1 LVKDGYETVTEEHK
15 FGTPWY
21 QYPVID
27 FFAENL
33 WPFEVRDE
41 QILDFNLPPQQVVPP
56 TQVIQSAEQ
65 LRNEAQRGLVTP
77 LVQPKKNANCLS
89 QGRP

>member
-1 LVKDGYETVTEEHK
+1 M
-15 FGTPWY
+15 
-21 QYPVID
+21 D

-56 TQVIQSAEQ
+56 TQVIQNAEQ
-65 LRNEAQRGLVTP
+65 LRSEAQRGLMTP
-77 LVQPKKNANCLS
+77 AGRSRWAVGTGLS
-89 QGRP
+89 QGQP